1 MYTYCFLTFR
11 NILDHEGI
19 VQKNSSKGAAISI
32 NTVQYC
38 RKQREIKFEETVN
51 IHVQLCLIQRKNWS
65 FFIPLMHVYVR
76 NRLLQYYTDDE
87 VFKFDHI
94 VPYDVQLYLSTASRD
109 NNGPRFLKS
118 YPKDPEL
125 CPNTVERLAMYMYL
139 YGSRS
144 KNDFCLVSCRLIRF
158 VWMCF

>member
-38 RKQREIKFEETVN
+38 RKQGEIKFEETVN

-65 FFIPLMHVYVR
+65 FFIPLMHVHVR

-94 VPYDVQLYLSTASRD
+94 VPYDVQLYLSTAIAVTITALVFYGLIQKTLNFDQILPSAQ
-109 NNGPRFLKS
+109 
-118 YPKDPEL
+118 L
-125 CPNTVERLAMYMYL
+125 CTCTCMVVGARTIFVLSLA
-139 YGSRS
+139 
-144 KNDFCLVSCRLIRF
+144 V
-158 VWMCF
+158 